1 MASSE
6 KIIHV
11 FANDIEFNYV
21 SGDTSSNGN
30 EKKERSISK
39 FRSIEELYGNS
50 SSSSSPTNIKTKS
63 KKRNNVTNNDDKQKQ
78 KRIKFINAI
87 EAIIDGKEIKEVEN
101 IARTEN
107 IKNEDDNVVV
117 LNNDKTSNDEKK
129 QRATEATE
137 YNNDVV
143 ENNSVNEE

>member
-39 FRSIEELYGNS
+39 FRSIEESYS
-50 SSSSSPTNIKTKS
+50 DSSPTNIKTKDR
-63 KKRNNVTNNDDKQKQ
+63 KRNNTTSNDNKQKQ
-78 KRIKFINAI
+78 KRIKFMNAI

-137 YNNDVV
+137 YNDDVV